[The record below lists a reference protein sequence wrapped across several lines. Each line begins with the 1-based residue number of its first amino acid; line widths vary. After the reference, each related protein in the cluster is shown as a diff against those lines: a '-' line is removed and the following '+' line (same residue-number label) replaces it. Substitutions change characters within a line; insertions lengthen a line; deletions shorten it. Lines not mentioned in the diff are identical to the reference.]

1 MILGECQSK
10 CEHIAG
16 VPLRPADNA
25 AMHEVYLAKGVAAT
39 TAIEGNTLSE
49 QQVRQRLEGT
59 LSVPP
64 SKEYLQQEID
74 NIIEGCNSI
83 LGEIRVSK
91 LPELSGPRIRTL
103 NALVLRGLDL
113 ENDKAV
119 PGDFRDHSVGVA
131 GYRGAPA
138 EDCPFL
144 VERLCAWLNALN
156 NESDEN
162 RLIFSF
168 IKAVLAHL
176 YLAWIHPFG
185 DGNGRTARLVEV
197 QILMCSGI
205 PSPAAQLLSNH
216 YNETRSEYYRQ
227 LSRAS
232 RSGGDVV
239 PFLLYA
245 LRGFR
250 DGLRSQIEYIRDLQW
265 RVTWTNFV
273 HESFR
278 GRNSEPDRRRKH
290 LTLALSDWEKSVRL
304 EDVTRLTPEL
314 VEAYHRKTSKTLARD
329 LAELERMKLIVRESR
344 AVKANRDLILAF
356 LPPRALGPK
365 MLNR

>member
-119 PGDFRDHSVGVA
+119 PG
-131 GYRGAPA
+131 
-138 EDCPFL
+138 
-144 VERLCAWLNALN
+144 
-156 NESDEN
+156 
-162 RLIFSF
+162 
-168 IKAVLAHL
+168 
-176 YLAWIHPFG
+176 
-185 DGNGRTARLVEV
+185 
-197 QILMCSGI
+197 
-205 PSPAAQLLSNH
+205 
-216 YNETRSEYYRQ
+216 
-227 LSRAS
+227 
-232 RSGGDVV
+232 
-239 PFLLYA
+239 
-245 LRGFR
+245 
-250 DGLRSQIEYIRDLQW
+250 
-265 RVTWTNFV
+265 
-273 HESFR
+273 
-278 GRNSEPDRRRKH
+278 
-290 LTLALSDWEKSVRL
+290 
-304 EDVTRLTPEL
+304 
-314 VEAYHRKTSKTLARD
+314 
-329 LAELERMKLIVRESR
+329 
-344 AVKANRDLILAF
+344 
-356 LPPRALGPK
+356 
-365 MLNR
+365 